1 MPLMTCLFPYFTIFV
16 SRYVQIYEH
25 FRNYQRNWKFFTNF
39 YALMETNDK
48 LSLLEKAFQDC
59 VVAGKCKN
67 KKQFSALIGV
77 HYTTLISAFNG
88 DEKYLTDALI
98 AKVGNFMETL
108 FSPPTN
114 EEIEQEMILV
124 IPTGARAG
132 TIGDFAAS
140 IAAYDCERMVTPIK
154 GADYAMQVTGDSMSP
169 EYPSGSMVIIKR
181 INEKAFVEWGKTY
194 VLDTE
199 NGAVIKTIR
208 KTDDPEVIECV
219 STNPAYQPFTM
230 ETKYINGWYRVLMV
244 LSLK

>member
-1 MPLMTCLFPYFTIFV
+1 MEKEEKLHILNECYAEAVRTGRVKTRKEFAN
-16 SRYVQIYEH
+16 IYGI
-25 FRNYQRNWKFFTNF
+25 NPSS
-39 YALMETNDK
+39 
-48 LSLLEKAFQDC
+48 LSA
-59 VVAGKCKN
+59 
-67 KKQFSALIGV
+67 
-77 HYTTLISAFNG
+77 AFNG
-88 DEKYLTDALI
+88 DIKYLTDNLI
-98 AKVGNFMETL
+98 GRLLKDV
-108 FSPPTN
+108 PPTQ
-114 EEIEQEMILV
+114 EEINQEMILV